1 VSLDQSLVLR
11 GVLVGISAQSV
22 FSIHDT
28 CAKWLTQSYSV
39 FQVISMQAMV
49 SGTLVALALILSG
62 QAKRTAIRDP
72 RGLALRGTLAA
83 TGALASF
90 YAYTVLP
97 LADVYAIIFCAP
109 LMVTAVSAP
118 LLGERVKGREWLA
131 IAAGFCG
138 VLIVINPAGQAL
150 SLGHGAAL
158 VCAFVSVA
166 VTLLLRSSANQGSR
180 FMLVGAV
187 SVGHFLVGLPG
198 LMLTARPPAASDLPV
213 IILGGAAMAGA
224 QFLMVQSLR
233 MAPAALVAPAQ
244 YLKLVWGL
252 VFGFLVFGD
261 YPKVHMLAGAAI
273 VILSALY
280 LLGRSRAPQV

>member
-1 VSLDQSLVLR
+1 MNPDHSPVLR
-11 GVLVGISAQSV
+11 GVLVGIAAQSV
-22 FSIHDT
+22 FSVHDA

-118 LLGERVKGREWLA
+118 LLGERVKGKEWLA

-150 SLGHGAAL
+150 SLGHAAAL

-166 VTLLLRSSANQGSR
+166 VTLLLCSSANQGSR

-198 LMLTARPPAASDLPV
+198 FMLSARPPAAGDLPV

-252 VFGFLVFGD
+252 IFGFLVFGD
-261 YPKVHMLAGAAI
+261 YPKLHMLAGAAI
-273 VILSALY
+273 VILSVLY